1 MQSWAHPNAWFNR
14 IGYRALGYCR
24 PAPSR
29 HLGPIE
35 RRAVAAHPPRAVRC
49 GIERS
54 AVVDLDQGVA
64 QWAVGVRVPDDADVQ
79 PLFRPGPAQ
88 PDGAGSLVCA
98 ESGAVSMVGSA
109 RIMRLLDAN
118 GHRAGTRPKLKISR
132 PRSSEASAQEGP
144 SSAAHR
150 RSGHGSAATGCSD
163 IDHVPIVLLRRDRGA
178 AGSGPFGSPRIG
190 ESGFWGS
197 GRYPLASSQM
207 GLGGLPLHL
216 DRGQWF
222 GGSAR

>member
-1 MQSWAHPNAWFNR
+1 MTPMFNPSSAPAQLSPTVPVRWF
-14 IGYRALGYCR
+14 
-24 PAPSR
+24 APS
-29 HLGPIE
+29 L
-35 RRAVAAHPPRAVRC
+35 VRC
-49 GIERS
+49 RWS
-54 AVVDLDQGVA
+54 
-64 QWAVGVRVPDDADVQ
+64 VRPE
-79 PLFRPGPAQ
+79 
-88 PDGAGSLVCA
+88 SCVCY
-98 ESGAVSMVGSA
+98 
-109 RIMRLLDAN
+109 DAN

-207 GLGGLPLHL
+207 GLGGLPHTLT
-216 DRGQWF
+216 
-222 GGSAR
+222 GGSGLAAGPLMIMPVYSNREPWQGQSQVRARLFQSTMQPM